1 MNRKRQGRRKK
12 NEKRIETK
20 VTRCGLLKRPV
31 FEHEV
36 CSEFIAKTN
45 VDSAAQENC
54 KNCKYS
60 F

>member
-1 MNRKRQGRRKK
+1 MNQKRNKQRRKNQEIIQK
-12 NEKRIETK
+12 NVI
-20 VTRCGLLKRPV
+20 RCNILNRPV

-36 CSEFIAKTN
+36 CSQFSSKVN
-45 VDSAAQENC
+45 SSDQKNC